1 MNTEKITEKMN
12 HTFRSGSIALTL
24 AAIVAV
30 TMFACSSAAWAE
42 SLEWTVYNKGNSGL
56 PYNGVTAIAF
66 DAQGIVWV
74 GTGRW
79 WAHAGGGL
87 AKFDGTNWTVYNTV
101 NSGLPD
107 NDHVSL
113 SIDADENIWSGTE
126 NGLSKFDGTNWT
138 VYKTNNSGLPSNQT
152 GAPAFDAEGN
162 AWIAT
167 FPDSGMAKFDGENW
181 TVYRTSNSG
190 LPNNFVSDV
199 TIDAYGNIWA
209 GTWGG
214 VARFDGQNWT
224 VYNTSNSALPLND
237 VSFLD
242 ADGKGNVWAGTYGGG
257 LAKFNGAVCT
267 AYTTANSGLPDNW
280 IWNLSVDP
288 RGNVWA
294 GTKAGLVRFDGVKW
308 TVYNTNNSGLPDN
321 NVYYIAFDA
330 KENIWVG
337 TQDGGLAVFHPQPV
351 VDFNG
356 DGIVDSADMCIMV
369 DQWGTDNQLCDIGP
383 TPWGDGIVDVQD
395 LIVLAEH
402 LFEQENDPTL
412 MAHWPLDETEGLFAT
427 DNIGDNDAFIV
438 GGATWQS
445 NSGQIDGALQLN
457 GVDACAIAGYI
468 LNPADGPF
476 SVIAWVK
483 GGAPGQVI
491 FSQSNGANWLGV
503 DADFGCVM
511 TELIPPAVGR
521 FHPQPLKSEF
531 AITDGQW
538 HRIGFVWDGSNR
550 ALYVDGILVAEDT
563 QNNLSN
569 SLGGLNIGCGSNSET
584 GTFWSGLIDDIRIY
598 NRVVSP

>member
-12 HTFRSGSIALTL
+12 HAVRSGSIALTL
-24 AAIVAV
+24 TAIVALA
-30 TMFACSSAAWAE
+30 MFACPSAAWAQ
-42 SLEWTVYNKGNSGL
+42 SLEWIVYNKGNSGL
-56 PYNGVTAIAF
+56 PYNGVTAITF
-66 DAQGIVWV
+66 DAQGTVWV

-113 SIDADENIWSGTE
+113 SIDADGNIWSGTE
-126 NGLSKFDGTNWT
+126 NGLSKFDGTNWM
-138 VYKTNNSGLPSNQT
+138 VYQTHNSGLPSNRS
-152 GAPAFDAEGN
+152 GAPVFDAEGN

-167 FPDSGMAKFDGENW
+167 FPDSGLAKFDGENW
-181 TVYRTSNSG
+181 TVYRTGNSG
-190 LPNNFVSDV
+190 LPNNFVADV
-199 TIDAYGNIWA
+199 AIDAYGNIWA

-214 VARFDGQNWT
+214 VARFDGRNWT
-224 VYNTSNSALPLND
+224 VYNTSNSALPSND

-242 ADGKGNVWAGTYGGG
+242 VDSQGNVWAGTYGGG
-257 LAKFNGAVCT
+257 LARFNGSVCT
-267 AYTTANSGLPDNW
+267 AYTTATSGLPDDW

-308 TVYNTNNSGLPDN
+308 TVYNSNNSGLPDN

-330 KENIWVG
+330 EENIWVG
-337 TQDGGLAVFHPQPV
+337 TQDGGLAVFRPQPV

-369 DQWGTDNQLCDIGP
+369 DRWGTDNPLCDIGP

-412 MAHWPLDETEGLFAT
+412 IAHWPLDETEGLFAA
-427 DNIGDNDAFIV
+427 DNVGDNDAFIV
-438 GGATWQS
+438 GGASWQPG
-445 NSGQIDGALQLN
+445 SGQVDGALQLN
-457 GVDACAIAGYI
+457 GVDGCAIAGSI
-468 LNPADGPF
+468 LNPTDGPF
-476 SVIAWVK
+476 SIFAWVK
-483 GGAPGQVI
+483 GGAPGQVVV
-491 FSQSNGANWLGV
+491 SQQGAANWLAA
-503 DADFGCVM
+503 DAEGDLM
-511 TELIPPAVGR
+511 TELTGPGR
-521 FHPQPLKSEF
+521 NSGPLRSQMV
-531 AITDGQW
+531 ITDGTW
-538 HRIGFVWDGSNR
+538 HRIGFVWDGSHR
-550 ALYVDGILVAEDT
+550 TLYVDGLVVAEDT
-563 QNNLSN
+563 QP
-569 SLGGLNIGCGSNSET
+569 GLVGSQIGLYIGVGKNYAS
-584 GTFWSGLIDDIRIY
+584 GTFFSGLIDDIRIY